1 MNNPQNIRPKPLLAS
16 SYSPV
21 KLIARPAPLSASSN
35 EFLQIY
41 PHAEYSPINNLQDS
55 KLIKTFTN
63 DLTGKNEDLSKKIIE
78 KTQEIDYW
86 KSKFEDSLRSLPVT
100 EKKLMLLIE
109 ENEYLKKNGKNFNQ
123 EDLTEK
129 IMKLEEG
136 IQMVLSE
143 NDKLNIAMEE
153 QLKITASMNEKIIE
167 TEQKVSSFQQENTRL
182 LDLINE
188 KDEEIFGLLEQ
199 KIFLK
204 ENGQEENESL
214 QLKLSEKTREIRDL
228 NGKFLENTEKFTVI
242 FQEKSRM
249 IEELQEKQRSDFEIQ
264 KDLQEKLLVLLE
276 ENGKLNKICEEHNN
290 SLIFFREKV
299 STFSK
304 ERLDFEKFKQDL
316 LQARSMIQEKDQKN
330 QVLSANLAETR
341 KEIDNLIQ
349 EKDQK
354 DQVLSANLAETRKEI
369 DNLKELLGDRE
380 RRLREKDE
388 TIRTK
393 ENDIKAIE
401 NELIELEEELER
413 KQNEII
419 LRTEELNCLKIERE
433 QDIEEQS
440 KTIAQLIQENKRKV
454 DILKEEHIKDT
465 QRQQEQDLQEHN
477 GIIERLNQ
485 EQWKRQEEII
495 KIHEKERM
503 ELRKHLENMES
514 VLRELRGRKEMLENE
529 NREYSNK
536 IEELLEKER
545 ENLKLNEEKEG
556 FKGKLGF
563 MIEINEKMQG
573 IIPEIFKKN
582 SMDLENSLQKTT
594 INFENERNELIELI
608 NERDEKISRL
618 TQNVDSLLNE
628 NRRLVEKFE
637 ENRDVIESDRAEL
650 MENIRVKD
658 VKISDMTR
666 DLEAVLFENRKLV
679 EKFEEN
685 RDFIQNYQKKCND
698 LLEKTRVFMLEN
710 DEKIEKNQLEAEN
723 RSLKQKIAETN
734 ENLSK
739 KQENNNNFANI
750 VWAPQEKEEAPKG
763 GNSEEDYDSQRVFRE
778 LAERNNYG
786 EINQYVLK
794 LRESLQNMR
803 KSNNDVQKSH
813 KNKKNLR
820 EIREMFEGVHEL
832 KKKLNEAFVVGGKEV
847 GRMWEEINQR
857 ISKLEEVGKEN

>member
-1 MNNPQNIRPKPLLAS
+1 MSNTQNFRPKPLLAS

-41 PHAEYSPINNLQDS
+41 PLAEYSPIHNLQDS
-55 KLIKTFTN
+55 KLIRTFTN

-109 ENEYLKKNGKNFNQ
+109 ENEYLKKNSKNFNQ

-153 QLKITASMNEKIIE
+153 QIKSTTSMNEKIIE
-167 TEQKVSSFQQENTRL
+167 SEQKVSTLQQENTRL

-204 ENGQEENESL
+204 EKGQEENELL
-214 QLKLSEKTREIRDL
+214 QLKLSEKTREIEDL
-228 NGKFLENTEKFTVI
+228 NGKLFENTEKFTVI
-242 FQEKSRM
+242 LQEKSRM
-249 IEELQEKQRSDFEIQ
+249 IEELQEKQRNDFEVQ

-299 STFSK
+299 SSFSK

-316 LQARSMIQEKDQKN
+316 LQARGLIQEKDQKN
-330 QVLSANLAETR
+330 QVLTANLAETR
-341 KEIDNLIQ
+341 KEI
-349 EKDQK
+349 E
-354 DQVLSANLAETRKEI
+354 
-369 DNLKELLGDRE
+369 NLKDALVDRE
-380 RRLREKDE
+380 RKLKEKDE
-388 TIRTK
+388 TLRSK
-393 ENDIKAIE
+393 ENDIKASE

-413 KQNEII
+413 KQKEIF
-419 LRTEELNCLKIERE
+419 LRTEELKTLKIERE
-433 QDIEEQS
+433 QDSEEQL
-440 KTIAQLIQENKRKV
+440 KTTAQLRQENQRK
-454 DILKEEHIKDT
+454 IELLKEEHIKDI
-465 QRQQEQDLQEHN
+465 QKQKEQDIKEYN
-477 GIIERLNQ
+477 EVIERINR

-495 KIHEKERM
+495 KTHEYERI
-503 ELRKHLENMES
+503 ELIRHLENMEV
-514 VLRELRGRKEMLENE
+514 VLRELKERKEMLEND
-529 NREYSNK
+529 NREYINR
-536 IEELLEKER
+536 IEELSKKER
-545 ENLKLNEEKEG
+545 DNLKLYEENES

-563 MIEINEKMQG
+563 MIEINEKIQE

-582 SMDLENSLQKTT
+582 SMELENSLKKTT
-594 INFENERNELIELI
+594 INLENERNEFIELI
-608 NERDEKISRL
+608 NDRDEKISNL

-637 ENRDVIESDRAEL
+637 ENRVIIENDRAEL
-650 MENIRVKD
+650 MENIRGKD
-658 VKISDMTR
+658 VKISDMTK

-685 RDFIQNYQKKCND
+685 RDLIQNYQKKCNE

-710 DEKIEKNQLEAEN
+710 DEKIEKNKLEAEN
-723 RSLKQKIAETN
+723 RSLKQQLVESN

-739 KQENNNNFANI
+739 KQENNSNFNT
-750 VWAPQEKEEAPKG
+750 VWASEQKDEAPKG
-763 GNSEEDYDSQRVFRE
+763 GNIEENYDNQRVFRE

-786 EINQYVLK
+786 EINDYVLK
-794 LRESLQNMR
+794 LRESLQNIR
-803 KSNNDVQKSH
+803 KSNNDAQKTQ
-813 KNKKNLR
+813 KNKKNLK

-832 KKKLNEAFVVGGKEV
+832 KKKLNEAFAVGGKEV

-857 ISKLEEVGKEN
+857 INKLEEVGKEN

>member
-63 DLTGKNEDLSKKIIE
+63 DLTGKNDDLSKKIIE

-86 KSKFEDSLRSLPVT
+86 KSKFEDSLRSLPMT

-109 ENEYLKKNGKNFNQ
+109 ENEYLKENSKNFNQ
-123 EDLTEK
+123 EDLTDK

-143 NDKLNIAMEE
+143 NDKLNIAMED
-153 QLKITASMNEKIIE
+153 QLKSTASMNEKIIE
-167 TEQKVSSFQQENTRL
+167 TENKVSSLQQENTRL

-199 KIFLK
+199 KIFIK
-204 ENGQEENESL
+204 EKSQEENESL
-214 QLKLSEKTREIRDL
+214 QLKLSEKTREIEDL

-242 FQEKSRM
+242 FKEKSRM
-249 IEELQEKQRSDFEIQ
+249 IEELQEKQRSDFKIQ

-290 SLIFFREKV
+290 SLIIFREKV
-299 STFSK
+299 SNFST

-316 LQARSMIQEKDQKN
+316 LQARGLIQEKDQKN
-330 QVLSANLAETR
+330 QVL
-341 KEIDNLIQ
+341 IG
-349 EKDQK
+349 
-354 DQVLSANLAETRKEI
+354 NLAETRKEI

-380 RRLREKDE
+380 RKLREKDE

-419 LRTEELNCLKIERE
+419 SRTEELNTLKIERE

-440 KTIAQLIQENKRKV
+440 KTIAKLMQENQRNLV
-454 DILKEEHIKDT
+454 ILKEEHIKDT
-465 QRQQEQDLQEHN
+465 QRQQEQDLKKHN
-477 GIIERLNQ
+477 SMIERLNQ

-495 KIHEKERM
+495 KIHEKEKM
-503 ELRKHLENMES
+503 ELRRHLENMES
-514 VLRELRGRKEMLENE
+514 VLRELKERKEMLENE
-529 NREYSNK
+529 NREINHK
-536 IEELLEKER
+536 IEELLENER
-545 ENLKLNEEKEG
+545 DSLKLNEENES

-563 MIEINEKMQG
+563 MIGINEKMQE

-582 SMDLENSLQKTT
+582 SMDVENSLKKTT
-594 INFENERNELIELI
+594 INFENERNDLIRLI
-608 NERDEKISRL
+608 NERDDKISSL
-618 TQNVDSLLNE
+618 TQNVHSLLNE

-637 ENRDVIESDRAEL
+637 ENREVRESDRAEL
-650 MENIRVKD
+650 MEIIRVKD

-666 DLEAVLFENRKLV
+666 ELEAVLFENRKLV

-685 RDFIQNYQKKCND
+685 RDLIQNYQKKCND

-710 DEKIEKNQLEAEN
+710 DEKIEKKQLEDENKSLRQKLAEN
-723 RSLKQKIAETN
+723 V
-734 ENLSK
+734 SK
-739 KQENNNNFANI
+739 KQEYNNNVANT

-763 GNSEEDYDSQRVFRE
+763 GNNEEDYVNGNQGVFRE

-786 EINQYVLK
+786 EINDYVLK

-803 KSNNDVQKSH
+803 KNNKDDKTH

-857 ISKLEEVGKEN
+857 VSKLEEVGKEN